1 MYFYMSNLKTMRL
14 TPFSIAFIYFLCSV
28 FWILFSDNLLHELQQ
43 QQGINDIMPL
53 YVAKGLFFITVT
65 ALLIF
70 YLAEFHEKKLRRS
83 LENYQ
88 NLFESSPFP
97 IYIVDLSTLNFVAVN
112 DACTRQYGYT
122 RDEFLSLNLRDIRPH
137 EDIPILENAI
147 SKNSTGFV
155 DAGHWRHI
163 KKSGELLHVH
173 VTYHHVTF
181 SNRPC
186 ILVLPQEISSQLK
199 AEQKVGELVK
209 ELSEFK
215 NAISSASLLII
226 ANHEGKIE
234 FMNPNLE
241 KLSQHTYAAKIG
253 KLFTEVATGLRDKE
267 FNTQMWNC
275 MNKGEV
281 WKGELHHSKKDD
293 TKYWTECFVI
303 PITTNEGI
311 ISKLVIIQSDI
322 TERKHSEELVNESNK
337 HLSEIA
343 WISSHQLRH
352 PVSNLMGLCELLKFP
367 LSEKEEK
374 DVKVSIETELKRL
387 DDMIRLI
394 VEKTYLLKDVNS
406 TLKK

>member
-53 YVAKGLFFITVT
+53 SVAKGLFFITATSV
-65 ALLIF
+65 LIF
-70 YLAEFHEKKLRRS
+70 FLSDYHEKKLRSS

-88 NLFESSPFP
+88 KLFEGSPFP
-97 IYIVDLSTLNFVAVN
+97 IYIADLDSLKFVAVN

-122 RDEFLSLNLRDIRPH
+122 REEFLTLNLRDIRPY
-137 EDIPILENAI
+137 EDVTLLESAI
-147 SKNSTGFV
+147 RKHTTGFV

-163 KKSGELLHVH
+163 KKSGELLHIH

-181 SNRPC
+181 NKRAC
-186 ILVLPQEISSQLK
+186 ILVLPQEISTQLK

-215 NAISSASLLII
+215 NAISSSALLII